1 MVLDF
6 LQRHKWLRL
15 SICFVVALVLFCFP
29 IVRSVV
35 TAHALTLTAGGI
47 IAVVST
53 FLLFTGI
60 TFASEAER
68 DRVSLSFYN
77 KSSSAFKEWVNNSVI
92 QFPGTPPSGGN
103 DKDPKDSGLLGTIL
117 SIPTAVLTVGIT
129 AAAAMFTAKK
139 GETGKIEDTS
149 GLNVPPWQK
158 NIGRTLGDLHYDLY
172 GYGVP
177 PMSVWVPITVTLNQY
192 PAKSP
197 DFGTPITSIYPDS
210 VLNGKSENYPYGIE
224 SVNTSQVMR
233 VKGVSGVTYD
243 YSIFVVK
250 TASGLIAYLAENGE
264 CVGRLMIPF
273 TGTLINFT
281 IGLWGDDRL
290 GQFSGSDKIAFRLM
304 GSATYSSGEIV
315 HTTNQLESRILGIER
330 ADYEMNDTKGFGHHI
345 SQSCT
350 FQGVVDGRTGVVASS
365 ESYYNPSTLSSRLD
379 QIEKALVEAKQANQP
394 IEIKVPETA
403 PELVNSPWQDVVNAQ
418 DKYIEAL
425 ERRIAALEQ
434 GLDPEPTAPPEPPDS
449 GGGDIGNAGD
459 LKLPDLKLPADVTKV
474 FPFCIPFDV
483 VRAFD
488 VFTAEPV
495 PPRFVIPF
503 KVGEVVNEEIVLDF
517 SQFDFIIE
525 IIRWGELLIFTVGL
539 AVATRN
545 YIKW

>member
-6 LQRHKWLRL
+6 LQRHRWLRL
-15 SICFVVALVLFCFP
+15 FICFLVAFVLFCFP
-29 IVRSVV
+29 IIRPVV
-35 TAHALTLTAGGI
+35 TAHALALTTGAI

-103 DKDPKDSGLLGTIL
+103 DKDPKDSGLLGTVL
-117 SIPTAVLTVGIT
+117 SIPAYVLTAGVT

-139 GETGKIEDTS
+139 GEVGKVEDTS
-149 GLNVPPWQK
+149 GLGVQPWQQY
-158 NIGRTLGDLHYDLY
+158 IGKSLYDISAASPLVKLPFAVY
-172 GYGVP
+172 
-177 PMSVWVPITVTLNQY
+177 LNQL
-192 PAKSP
+192 PASSP
-197 DFGTPITSIYPDS
+197 DIGTPITSLYPDKFS
-210 VLNGKSENYPYGIE
+210 GKEP
-224 SVNTSQVMR
+224 VNTSQVLR
-233 VKGVSGVTYD
+233 VKGISGVTYD
-243 YSIFVVK
+243 YKVFATKVSNGLVV
-250 TASGLIAYLAENGE
+250 SLAENDTFIDRRF
-264 CVGRLMIPF
+264 VPF
-273 TGTLINFT
+273 EGTLDSFSV
-281 IGLWGDDRL
+281 GLWL
-290 GQFSGSDKIAFRLM
+290 
-304 GSATYSSGEIV
+304 TYGGY
-315 HTTNQLESRILGIER
+315 ESVAKREYGAGMIGIYFGVDLYYIKNEVKTF
-330 ADYEMNDTKGFGHHI
+330 ASTVGYVKGFDVSAPGYGHHV
-345 SQSCT
+345 SRPCT
-350 FQGVVDGRTGVVASS
+350 FEGLVNGNTGVVSPN

-379 QIEKALVEAKQANQP
+379 QIEKALAEAKQANQP

-434 GLDPEPTAPPEPPDS
+434 GLDPDPVSPPDPPTPPDS

-483 VRAFD
+483 VRAFE

-517 SQFDFIIE
+517 SQFGFIIE